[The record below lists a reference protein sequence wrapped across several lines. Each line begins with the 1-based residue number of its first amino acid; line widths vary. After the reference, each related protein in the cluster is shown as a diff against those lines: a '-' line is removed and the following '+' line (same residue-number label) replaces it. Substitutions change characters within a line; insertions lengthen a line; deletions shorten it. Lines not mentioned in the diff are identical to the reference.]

1 MNKENSFM
9 VTNTTENIKK
19 GDGRESDWLIAIRNN
34 WQNKSKVIQEDQQ
47 SKNLEDSN
55 SRLREQQKE
64 KSLISLNLEGSRT
77 WKEVSAAG
85 TERVSGN

>member
-9 VTNTTENIKK
+9 VTNTTENIKT